1 MPQFPN
7 QRVSDN
13 EFSLVV
19 EAPWVKG
26 FERLEDLRHFRQRN
40 TNISSKSTRIESLTA
55 ILLRHSDV
63 FFRKPLAE
71 HRTVHG
77 EHNHMTDL

>member
-40 TNISSKSTRIESLTA
+40 TNISSKST
-55 ILLRHSDV
+55 LRRYCYVTVTDV
-63 FFRKPLAE
+63 FFRKALAE

-77 EHNHMTDL
+77 EHNRMTDL